1 MKSGAAWL
9 PGPYTSYLTG
19 NRPIRMICWH
29 IGMKDASTSPER
41 VGGGGRGLY
50 ARRKTTASWAG
61 RATILTRGAHV
72 GARHRRGAASGQ
84 AIVEFALVITPVL
97 MMIFGIVEFSLITSS
112 IGGFNFAA
120 KDSARLGSLLGRTDD
135 TVDQQMVAL
144 VRNRVVGLVAAKTLS
159 IEIFRSDSTGAFS
172 TTEDEYDVNG
182 NVSGPQTWP
191 PDVRNDDLIN
201 ADYLGVRI
209 TFRYTYLTA
218 FISSGAPNLTLTATS
233 VQRIEPQDFQS
244 RRQRPPTAVAS
255 LVTTAGVP
263 SLPQFWWPWQGAN
276 LGLLSA
282 FSWAKFQTL
291 KERQ

>member
-1 MKSGAAWL
+1 
-9 PGPYTSYLTG
+9 
-19 NRPIRMICWH
+19 
-29 IGMKDASTSPER
+29 
-41 VGGGGRGLY
+41 
-50 ARRKTTASWAG
+50 
-61 RATILTRGAHV
+61 
-72 GARHRRGAASGQ
+72 
-84 AIVEFALVITPVL
+84 
-97 MMIFGIVEFSLITSS
+97 MIFGIVEYSLITSS

-120 KDSARLGSLLGRTDD
+120 KDAARLGSLLGRTDD

-144 VRNRVVGLVAAKTLS
+144 VRNRVVGLVAAKTVS

-182 NVSGPQTWP
+182 NVIGPKSWP
-191 PDVRNDDLIN
+191 PDARNDDLIN

-244 RRQRPPTAVAS
+244 RRARPPTTLALLTHGPCVEIP
-255 LVTTAGVP
+255 L
-263 SLPQFWWPWQGAN
+263 LCWWPWQGAN
-276 LGLLSA
+276 LAPMSA
-282 FSWAKFQTL
+282 FAWAAFQSA